1 MNLICKVIRLR
12 IAKVHTIEA
21 LSSCLSYEE
30 GLLFYKHLQKNFS
43 CFMKEMGGGEIEF
56 LYKEMNDCQL
66 DQLIEFLN
74 DCDSVKQTIK
84 TDTDIQTKGENNI
97 DKVLE
102 ETYKE
107 TNKSLSF
114 NTTETQQMS
123 KSKKT
128 TFK

>member
-1 MNLICKVIRLR
+1 MNLICKVNRLR
-12 IAKVHTIEA
+12 ITKVNTIET
-21 LSSCLSYEE
+21 LSSCLSYKE
-30 GLLFYKHLQKNFS
+30 GLLFYKYLQKNFS

-66 DQLIEFLN
+66 DQLIEFLKEF
-74 DCDSVKQTIK
+74 DSVKQTIK
-84 TDTDIQTKGENNI
+84 TDTGVQTKGENNI

-107 TNKSLSF
+107 TKESLSF
-114 NTTETQQMS
+114 NKTETQQIS